1 MTAYAPR
8 GPGNHRAL
16 TMDHLPH
23 ILVVG
28 LLLGGIYGLVSIG
41 LNLIFGVIRIV
52 NFAHGEFVML
62 GMYGAYVVY
71 ATMGLDPYLSVLLVV
86 PALFVVGVIVHRL
99 VLQPLHAESNMQI
112 FATFGLLIILQNVVL
127 ALTRG
132 EGFSVPSKLAG
143 ITFGVGDI
151 RVTISR
157 LVIFLA
163 LTATAI
169 ALHVFLK
176 RTLIGKSIRAVTQ
189 DRQSARLMGINVERT
204 FTITFGIGAALAGLA
219 GVLLSPIYTLSPG
232 IGGNF
237 ILAAFAVVVLGG
249 LGSVA
254 GAYFGGMIVGLV
266 EAFAGFYIDPELKQ
280 AIWFLIFLVV
290 LIVRPTGLFGQVG
303 AEEVGFREQN

>member
-1 MTAYAPR
+1 
-8 GPGNHRAL
+8 
-16 TMDHLPH
+16 MDNVLH

-28 LLLGGIYGLVSIG
+28 LMLGGIYGLVSIG

-52 NFAHGEFVML
+52 NFAHGELVMIA
-62 GMYGAYVVY
+62 MYGAYLCH
-71 ATMGLDPYLSVLLVV
+71 ATLGLDPYVSVLLVM
-86 PALFVVGVIVHRL
+86 PAMFVLGIVVHRL
-99 VLQPLHAESNMQI
+99 VLQPLHGESSMQI
-112 FATFGLLIILQNVVL
+112 FATFGLLIVFQNVVL

-132 EGFSVPSKLAG
+132 EGYSVPSRIAG
-143 ITFGVGDI
+143 VTFGVGDI
-151 RVTISR
+151 RVTLSR
-157 LVIFLA
+157 LIIFAA
-163 LTATAI
+163 LTMTAV

-189 DRQSARLMGINVERT
+189 DRQAARLMGINVERT
-204 FTITFGIGAALAGLA
+204 FTITFGIGTALAGLA
-219 GVLLSPIYTLSPG
+219 GVLLSPIYTLSPS

-280 AIWFLIFLVV
+280 AIWFLIFLAV

-303 AEEVGFREQN
+303 AEEVGFREQS